1 MKIKFFITSFIITIF
16 TIAFCICSNA
26 KSKVTLNINEDIL
39 ENGEEFSLSINANDF
54 ETAACTIEIYY
65 DKEKV
70 ECISEM
76 DNINVL
82 DNKVI
87 YTWVSDTGNNKEI
100 DEILKIN
107 FKAKQD
113 GISTF
118 AATGEFYNQKGE
130 EQEIEYES
138 TDIKIGSDDSNNEN
152 NIDTESKE
160 ENVSSNNADLD
171 IMRVNIEGISP
182 NFDKNITE
190 YYLIVDET
198 IKKIN
203 ITAIPLNRKAQV
215 QITGNDNLKSGKNI
229 IQIEVTSKDKT
240 NTKNYT
246 INITKT
252 SNPEKANTNL
262 ETLAVEGFTLDPEF
276 DNNIT
281 TYSIKV
287 PNNYESVNILAIPE
301 STKAKVEIKKS
312 EELQVGNNTVQIKVT
327 AENGITSKTYDIEV
341 YRRNEKEDEVAKQ
354 EQEKSEE
361 ISQKVL
367 EEKQANND
375 ISNNS
380 SGENNTNDI
389 EINGNNIDYITIIG
403 TLLSCATI
411 FIVTM
416 KIIKNKKKK

>member
-16 TIAFCICSNA
+16 TITFCICSNA

-70 ECISEM
+70 ECVSKM

-113 GISTF
+113 GIATF

-138 TDIKIGSDDSNNEN
+138 TDIKIGSEDSSNEN
-152 NIDTESKE
+152 NIDNESKE
-160 ENVSSNNADLD
+160 ENVSSDNADLD

-182 NFDKNITE
+182 NFHKNITE

-203 ITAIPLNRKAQV
+203 ITL
-215 QITGNDNLKSGKNI
+215 
-229 IQIEVTSKDKT
+229 
-240 NTKNYT
+240 Y
-246 INITKT
+246 NIT
-252 SNPEKANTNL
+252 L
-262 ETLAVEGFTLDPEF
+262 
-276 DNNIT
+276 
-281 TYSIKV
+281 
-287 PNNYESVNILAIPE
+287 
-301 STKAKVEIKKS
+301 
-312 EELQVGNNTVQIKVT
+312 
-327 AENGITSKTYDIEV
+327 
-341 YRRNEKEDEVAKQ
+341 
-354 EQEKSEE
+354 
-361 ISQKVL
+361 
-367 EEKQANND
+367 
-375 ISNNS
+375 
-380 SGENNTNDI
+380 
-389 EINGNNIDYITIIG
+389 
-403 TLLSCATI
+403 
-411 FIVTM
+411 
-416 KIIKNKKKK
+416 

>member
-26 KSKVTLNINEDIL
+26 KSKVALNINEDIL

-70 ECISEM
+70 ECVSKM
-76 DNINVL
+76 DNINIL

-113 GISTF
+113 GIATF

-138 TDIKIGSDDSNNEN
+138 TDIKIGSKDSSNEN

-203 ITAIPLNRKAQV
+203 ITAIPLNKEAKV
-215 QITGNDNLKSGKNI
+215 EITGNENIKSGYNK
-229 IQIEVTSKDKT
+229 IQIQVTSKDNSNKKKYVV
-240 NTKNYT
+240 NV
-246 INITKT
+246 TKT

-262 ETLAVEGFTLDPEF
+262 ETLAIEGFTLNPEF

-287 PNNYESVNILAIPE
+287 PNSSKTVNILAVPE

-312 EELQVGNNTVQIKVT
+312 EELQVGSNTVQIKVT

-361 ISQKVL
+361 ISEKVL

-380 SGENNTNDI
+380 SSENNTNNV
-389 EINGNNIDYITIIG
+389 EINANNIDYITIIG
-403 TLLSCATI
+403 ALLSCAII